1 MDFQNGFQE
10 DYGKICL
17 PKNLVK
23 NKKESGQKPLERENE
38 IFKGHGKIK
47 IRFKFSLWDEEGK
60 HHSYMTCE
68 EKYIVHWNHAVSVIN
83 IFLMDSR

>member
-23 NKKESGQKPLERENE
+23 NKKESGQKPPEREKE

-47 IRFKFSLWDEEGK
+47 IRFKF
-60 HHSYMTCE
+60 
-68 EKYIVHWNHAVSVIN
+68 
-83 IFLMDSR
+83 